1 MFAPQ
6 SMICSTMQHLKK
18 LMGLL
23 LMVFTGNIAFAQ
35 PNTNVDL
42 DRDKPK
48 QYESR
53 KLGSEKTGEK
63 KFTFLRRGTNNLYT
77 HYNYYFNANNKLNEV
92 IEKTKAA
99 FKDDFTQLL
108 PFYNYTLDGT
118 AQNKGDLDS
127 IIYKCT
133 AGILLHDLRSDWV
146 DNMYM
151 LMGRAYL
158 LRKDYDSAAGC
169 FQYINYTYAPKEEGG
184 YDILLGSNTSNTGGK
199 FTIATNEKKRS
210 FLKKVTSRPPSRNE
224 SFVWQARNYL
234 EQDQMGEAAGI
245 LGILRNDPFFP
256 KRLQTDLH
264 EMVAYMFYKQQNYD
278 SAAYHLQKSLD
289 NAESKNE
296 QARWEFLTG
305 QLYQAA
311 KKDSAAIRMYE
322 RSIKHTVDPLMEIYA
337 RLNIVSLASSSKK
350 NALQDNLDELIKLAK
365 RDKYEEFRDIIYYA
379 AALLELKRNSYDA
392 AQDNLLKSVKYSIDN
407 PRQKSMS
414 FLLLADM
421 NYNRNHFIAAH
432 NFYDSVQAD
441 VIKSIAFSKEDKDR
455 VDLRKPALKIIATNI
470 QTVDREDSLQRIA
483 LMPEA
488 ERSLFIRKILRKLRK
503 ERGLKETDD
512 AGSYNTQASSS
523 SKDANLFNDD
533 KGDFYFGNSNVK
545 SKGFSEFRVK
555 WGKRPNVDNWRRQS
569 AVDKISSTPKGL
581 PPSTPDVDD
590 TGGSKP
596 LVAKGT
602 DEEKEND
609 DISFEGLMSKLPLT
623 TERMAASNK
632 KILEALFQNGET
644 FQNKLENY
652 PAAIETYDEL
662 LRRFGLTMFS
672 QKEETLF
679 NLYYCS
685 NKMGL
690 HSKADSAKAAMTA
703 VFADGNFTNK
713 LREGNN
719 TEGRKKDAA
728 VTRKYEAIY
737 GLFVEGKFEQA
748 KTEKAKADA
757 QYGNN
762 YWTPQLLYIEAIY
775 YIKQRNDDTAIS
787 KLQSLKTLFP
797 KSPLAP
803 KAQTMIDVLKRRTE
817 IETYLTNLQVERKQ
831 DTLAVVDTTA
841 TYVPPVA
848 AKPAVKKDKFDFV
861 ATDSQ
866 YVMVI
871 LDKVDRVFVNETK
884 NSFNQYN
891 TKRFRNTPIAGQ
903 TFALNEQYSILLMG
917 PFEDAA
923 KALEYLDKTR
933 PEVPTVILSWLAAD
947 KYSFSLISSG
957 NLTLLKETKDIGKY
971 QQMLKQAVPGKF

>member
-6 SMICSTMQHLKK
+6 SMICSSMQNFKK
-18 LMGLL
+18 LMALILL
-23 LMVFTGNIAFAQ
+23 ALTGNFAFAQ

-42 DRDKPK
+42 DKEKPK
-48 QYESR
+48 QYER
-53 KLGSEKTGEK
+53 RELPSEKTGEK
-63 KFTFLRRGTNNLYT
+63 KFTLPRRFTNNLYT

-92 IEKTKAA
+92 IENSKAA

-158 LRKDYDSAAGC
+158 LRKDYDSAASC

-184 YDILLGSNTSNTGGK
+184 YDILLGSSTSNTAGK
-199 FTIATNEKKRS
+199 FTISTNEKRS
-210 FLKKVTSRPPSRNE
+210 LLKKITSRPPSRNE

-234 EQDQMGEAAGI
+234 EQDQMGEAAGL
-245 LGILRNDPFFP
+245 LGILRNDPYFP

-278 SAAYHLQKSLD
+278 SAAYHLKKSLD

-311 KKDSAAIRMYE
+311 NKDSIAIKMYE

-350 NALQDNLDELIKLAK
+350 DALQDNLDELIKLAK

-392 AQDNLLKSVKYSIDN
+392 AEANLLKSVKYSVDN
-407 PRQKSMS
+407 PKQKSMS

-421 NYNRNHFIAAH
+421 NYGRNHFIAAH
-432 NFYDSVQAD
+432 NYYDSVQAD
-441 VIKSIAFSKEDKDR
+441 VIKSIAFSKDDKDR
-455 VDLRKPALKIIATNI
+455 FELRKPTLKIIATNI
-470 QTVDREDSLQRIA
+470 ETVIREDSLQRVA

-503 ERGLKETDD
+503 ERGLKETDEP
-512 AGSYNTQASSS
+512 GSYNTQSSS
-523 SKDANLFNDD
+523 TSKDANLFGEE

-545 SKGFSEFRVK
+545 SKGFSEFKVR

-569 AVDKISSTPKGL
+569 AVDKISNTPKGS
-581 PPSTPDVDD
+581 PSSPDVDD
-590 TGGSKP
+590 VGGKP
-596 LVAKGT
+596 VVVKGTGT
-602 DEEKEND
+602 DEEKGND

-623 TERMAASNK
+623 AERIAASNK
-632 KILEALFQNGET
+632 KIMEALFQNGET
-644 FQNKLENY
+644 FQNRLENY

-662 LRRFGLTMFS
+662 LRRFGMTMFT

-690 HSKADSAKAAMTA
+690 FSKADSAKAAMTA
-703 VFADGNFTNK
+703 VFSDGNFTNK
-713 LREGNN
+713 LREGNS
-719 TEGRKKDAA
+719 TETKKKDAA
-728 VTRKYEAIY
+728 VTKKYESIY

-748 KTEKAKADA
+748 KQEKARADA

-762 YWTPQLLYIEAIY
+762 YWTPQLLYIESIY
-775 YIKQRNDDTAIS
+775 YIRQRNDDTAIS

-803 KAQTMIDVLKRRTE
+803 KAQTMIDVLRKRTE
-817 IETYLTNLQVERKQ
+817 IETYLTNLKVERKQ
-831 DTLAVVDTTA
+831 DSLVVIDTTS

-848 AKPAVKKDKFDFV
+848 VKPAVKKDKFDFV

-891 TKRFRNTPIAGQ
+891 AKRFRNLPIASQ
-903 TFALNEQYSILLMG
+903 TFALNDQYSILLMG
-917 PFEDAA
+917 PFVDAP
-923 KALEYLDKTR
+923 KALDYLDKTR